1 MHQPPVRFTYRLLSY
16 LISTIIAGQPLLPAV
31 GAVITPQNGAGMDKA
46 ANGVP
51 VVNIATPNGAGISH
65 NRFTDYNVGKEGLI
79 LNNATGKLNP
89 TQLGGLI
96 QNNPNLKAGGE
107 AKGIINEVTGGN
119 RSLLQGYTEVAGK
132 AANVMVANPYG
143 ITCDGCGFINTPH
156 ATLTTGRPVM
166 NADGSLQALEVT
178 EGSITIN
185 GAGLDG
191 TRSDAVSIIAR
202 ATEVN
207 AALHAKDLT
216 VTAGANRITA
226 DGRVSALKGEG
237 DVPKVAVD
245 TGALGGM
252 YARRIHL
259 TSTESGVGVNLG
271 NLYARDGDI
280 ILSSAGKLVL
290 KNSLAGGNT
299 TVTGTDVSLSG
310 DNKAGGN
317 LSVTGTTGLTLN
329 QPRLVTDKNLVL
341 SSSGQI
347 VQNGGELTAGQNAM
361 LSAQHLNQT
370 SGTVNA
376 AENVTL
382 TTTNDTTL
390 KGRSIAGKT
399 LTVSSGSL
407 NNGGTLVAGRD
418 ATVKT
423 GTFSNTGTVQGNG
436 LKVTATDLT
445 STGSIKSGSTLDISA
460 RNATLSGDAGAK
472 DSARVTV
479 SGTLE
484 NRGRLVSDDVLTLSA
499 TQINNSGTLSGAKEL
514 VASADT
520 LTTTEKSVTNSDGN
534 LMLDSASSTLA
545 GETSAGGTVSV
556 KGNSLKTTTT
566 AQTQGNSV
574 SVDVQNAQLDGT
586 QAARDILT
594 LNASEKLTHSGKS
607 SAPSLSLS
615 APELTSSGV
624 LVGSALNTQSQT
636 LTNSGLL
643 QGEASLTVNT
653 QRLDNQQ
660 NGTLYSAADLTL
672 DIPDIR
678 NSGLITGDNGLM
690 LNAVSLSNPGKIIAD
705 TLSVR
710 ATTLDGDGLL
720 QGAGA
725 LALAGDTLSQG
736 SHGRWLTAD
745 DLSLRGKT
753 LNTAGTTQ
761 GQNITVQADRWA
773 NSGSVLATG
782 NLTASATG
790 QLTSTGDIMSQG
802 DTTLKAATTDNR
814 GSLLSAGTLSLDGN
828 SLDNSGTVQGDH
840 VTIRQNSVTN
850 SGTLTGIAALTLAA
864 RMVSPQPALMNNGGS
879 LLTSGD
885 LTITAGSLVNSGA
898 IQAADSLTA
907 RLTGELVSTAGS
919 KVTSNGEMA
928 LSALNL
934 SNSGQ
939 WIAKNLTLKAN
950 SLTSAGD
957 ITGVDTLT
965 LTVNQTLN
973 NQANG
978 KLLSAGVLT
987 LKADSVTNDGQLQG
1001 NATTITA
1008 GQLTN
1013 GGHLQGETL
1022 TLAASGGVNNRFGG
1036 VLMSRNALNVSTAT
1050 LSNQGTI
1057 QGGGGVSL
1065 NVTDRLQNDGKIL
1078 SGSNLT
1084 LTAQVLAN
1092 TGSGLVQA
1100 ATLLLDVVN
1109 TVNGGRVLATGS
1121 ADVKGTTLNNT
1132 GTLQGADL
1140 LVNYHTFSNSGTL
1153 LGTSGLG
1160 VKGSSLLQHGTGRL
1174 YSAGN
1179 LLLDAQDFSGQG
1191 QVVATGDV
1199 TLKLIAALTNH
1210 GTLAVG
1216 KTLSVTSQNAI
1227 TNGGVMQG
1235 DAMVLGAGEAF
1246 TNNGMLTAGK
1256 GNSVFSAQRLFLNAP
1271 GSLQAGGDVSL
1282 NSRSDITISGFTG
1295 TAGSL
1300 TMNVAGTLLNSALI
1314 YAGNNLKLFTDRL
1327 HNQHGDILAGNSL
1340 WVQKD
1345 ASGGANTEIINTS
1358 GNIETHQGDIVVR
1371 TGHLLNQRE
1380 GFSATTTT
1388 RTNPSSIQG
1397 MGNALV
1403 DIPLSLLPDG
1413 SYGYFTR
1420 EVENQHGTPCNGH
1433 GACNITMDTLYYYAP
1448 FADSATQRFLS
1459 SQNITTVT
1467 GADNPAGRIASGRN
1481 LSAEAERL
1489 ENRASF
1495 ILANGDIAL
1504 SGRELSNQSWQTG
1517 TENEYLVYRYDP
1529 KTFYGS
1535 YATGSLDK
1543 LPLLSPE
1550 FENNTIRFSLDGRE
1564 KDYTPGKTYYSVIQA
1579 GGDVKTRF
1587 TSSINNGTTTA
1598 HAGSV
1603 SPVVSAPVLN
1613 TLSQQT
1619 GGDSLTQTALQQ
1631 YEPVVVGS
1639 PQWHDELAGALKNI
1653 AGGSPLTGQT
1663 GISDDWPLPS
1673 GNNGYLVPST
1683 DPDSPYLITVNPKLD
1698 GLGQVDSHLF
1708 AGLYELL
1715 GAKPGQAPRETAP
1728 SYTDEKQFLGSSYF
1742 LDRLGLKPEKDYRFL
1757 GDAVFDTRYVS
1768 NAVLSRTGSRYLN
1781 GLGSD
1786 TEQMRY
1792 LMDNAARQQKGLGL
1806 EFGVALTAEQIAQLD
1821 GSILWWESA
1830 TINGQTVM
1838 VPKLYLSPEDI
1849 TLHNGSVISGNNVQ
1863 LAGGNITNSGS
1874 SINAQN
1880 GLSLDSTGYIDNLNA
1895 GLISA
1900 GGSLDLSAI
1909 GDISN
1914 ISSVISG
1921 KTVQLESV
1929 SGNISNI
1936 TRRQQWNAGS
1946 DSRYGGVHLSGT
1958 DTGPV
1963 ATIKGTDSLSLD
1975 AGKNIDITGATVSS
1989 GGTLGMSAGNDI
2001 NIAANLIS
2009 GSKSQSGFW
2018 HTDDNSASSTTSQ
2031 GSSISAGG
2039 NLAMAAG
2046 HNLDVTASSV
2056 SAGHSALLSAGND
2069 LSLNAVRES
2078 KNSRNG
2084 RSESHESH
2092 AAVSTVTAGDN
2103 FLLVAGR
2110 DIASQAAGMAAEN
2123 NVVIRGGRDVNLVAE
2138 SAGAGDSYTSKKKK
2152 EINETVRQQGTEI
2165 ASGGDTTVNA
2175 GRDITAVASSVTAT
2189 GNISVN
2195 AGRDVALTT
2204 ATESDYHYLETKKK
2218 SGGFLSKKT
2227 TRTISEDSAT
2237 REAGSLLS
2245 GNRVTVN
2252 AGDNLTVE
2260 GSDVVADR
2268 DVSLAAGN
2276 HVDVLAATSTDTS
2289 WRFKETKKSGLM
2301 GTGGIG
2307 FTIGSSKT
2315 THDRREAGTTQSQS
2329 ASTIGSTAGNVSIT
2343 AGKQAHISGSDVIA
2357 NRDISITGD
2366 SVVVDPGHDRR
2377 TVDEKF
2383 EQKKSGLTVA
2393 LSGTVG
2399 SAINNAVTSAQETK
2413 ESSDSRLK
2421 ALQATKTALSGV
2433 QAGQAATM
2441 ASATGDPNAMGV
2453 SLSLTTQKSKS
2464 QQHSESDTVSG
2475 STLNAGNNL
2484 SVVATGKNR
2493 GDNRGDIVIAGSQL
2507 KVGGNTSLDA
2517 ANDILLSGA
2526 ANTQKTTGRNSSSGG
2541 GVGVSI
2547 GAGGNGAGISVFA
2560 GVNAAKGSEKG
2571 NGTEWTETTTDS
2583 GKTVT
2588 INSGRDTVLNGAQ
2601 VNGNRIIA
2609 DVGHDLLIS
2618 SQQDTSKYDSKQ
2630 TSVAAGGS
2638 FTFGSMTGSGY
2649 IAASRDKMKSRFDS
2663 VAEQTGMF
2671 AGDGGFDI
2679 TVGRHT
2685 QLDGAV
2691 IASTATPDKNH
2702 LDTGTLGF
2710 SDLHNEADYK
2720 VSHSGISL
2728 SGGGS
2733 FGDKFQGNM
2742 PGGMISA
2749 GGHSGHAEGTTQA
2762 AVAEGTITIRD
2773 RDNQKQNL
2781 ANLSRDPAHAND
2793 SISPIF
2799 DKEKEQRRLQT
2810 VGLISDIGSQVADI
2824 ARTQGELNALKAAQ
2838 DKYGPVPADATEEQ
2852 RQAYLAK
2859 LRDTPEYKKEQEKYG
2874 TGSDMQRGIQAA
2886 TAALQGL
2893 VGGNMA
2899 GALAGASAPEL
2910 ANIIGHHAGIDDNT
2924 AAKAIAH
2931 AILGGVTAALQGN
2944 SAAAGAIGAGT
2955 GEVIASAIAKS
2966 LYPGVDPSKLT
2977 EDQKQTVSTL
2987 ATLSAGMAGGIASGD
3002 VAGAA
3007 AGAGAGKNVV
3017 ENNALSLVA
3026 RGCAV
3031 AAPCRTKVAEQL
3043 LEIGAKAGMAGLAG
3057 AAVKDMADRMT
3068 SDELE
3073 HLITL
3078 QMMGNDEIT
3087 TKYLSSLHDK
3097 YGSGAASNPNIG
3109 KDLTDAEK
3117 VELGGSG
3124 SGTGTPPPSENDPK
3138 QQNEKTVDK
3147 LNQKQESAIKKIDNT
3162 IKNAL
3167 KDHDII
3173 GTLKDMDGKPVP
3185 KENGGY
3191 WDHMQEMQNTLRGL
3205 RNHADT
3211 LKNVNNPEA
3220 QAAYGRATDAINKIE
3235 SALKGYGI

>member
-1 MHQPPVRFTYRLLSY
+1 MNQPPVHFTYRLLSY
-16 LISTIIAGQPLLPAV
+16 LVSAIIAGQPLLPAV

-51 VVNIATPNGAGISH
+51 VVNIATPDGAGISH

-132 AANVMVANPYG
+132 AANVIVANPYG

-271 NLYARDGDI
+271 NLYAREGDI
-280 ILSSAGKLVL
+280 ILSSSGKLVL

-299 TVTGTDVSLSG
+299 TVTGADVSLSG

-329 QPRLVTDKNLVL
+329 QSRLVTDKNLVL

-370 SGTVNA
+370 SGAVNA

-382 TTTNDTTL
+382 TTTGDTTL
-390 KGRSIAGKT
+390 KGRSVAGKI

-423 GTFSNTGTVQGNG
+423 GTFSNTGAVQGNG

-514 VASADT
+514 VASADA
-520 LTTTEKSVTNSDGN
+520 LTTAEKSVTNSDGN
-534 LMLDSASSTLA
+534 LMLNSASSTLA

-624 LVGSALNTQSQT
+624 LVASALNTQSQT

-678 NSGLITGDNGLM
+678 NSGLITGDNGLT
-690 LNAVSLSNPGKIIAD
+690 LNTASLSNPGKIIAD
-705 TLSVR
+705 TLNVR

-828 SLDNSGTVQGDH
+828 SLDNSGTVQGNH
-840 VTIRQNSVTN
+840 VTLHHRSTDNSGTVTGLSGLTLHSADGLTNSGALLSQNSLALSAGDVTN
-850 SGTLTGIAALTLAA
+850 SGRIQGQNITLDASSLTSSGAVQSALDLALTL
-864 RMVSPQPALMNNGGS
+864 
-879 LLTSGD
+879 SGD
-885 LTITAGSLVNSGA
+885 VIAATGSKITALG
-898 IQAADSLTA
+898 DA
-907 RLTGELVSTAGS
+907 RLTG
-919 KVTSNGEMA
+919 KVLANQGLISAKTLEVNGDSLSNGGEISGVNDLNVT
-928 LSALNL
+928 LSGNLQQHGKMLTDGALNVNARDI

-939 WIAKNLTLKAN
+939 LQGADNRITAS
-950 SLTSAGD
+950 SLTNSGRVQGD
-957 ITGVDTLT
+957 SGLTLT
-965 LTVNQTLN
+965 LLN
-973 NQANG
+973 ALTNQASG
-978 KLLSAGVLT
+978 VLLSQNVSALSAPVLT
-987 LKADSVTNDGQLQG
+987 ND
-1001 NATTITA
+1001 
-1008 GQLTN
+1008 
-1013 GGHLQGETL
+1013 
-1022 TLAASGGVNNRFGG
+1022 
-1036 VLMSRNALNVSTAT
+1036 
-1050 LSNQGTI
+1050 GTI
-1057 QGGGGVSL
+1057 QGNGKTTLSAATQAH
-1065 NVTDRLQNDGKIL
+1065 NSGKIL
-1078 SGSNLT
+1078 SGGELTFTTPDYSGSGWLQATDLLLNVAKLAGNGTVMAANQAT
-1084 LTAQVLAN
+1084 LTGNSLTN
-1092 TGSGLVQA
+1092 RGLFQA
-1100 ATLLLDVVN
+1100 AQLNVN
-1109 TVNGGRVLATGS
+1109 TQTI
-1121 ADVKGTTLNNT
+1121 T
-1132 GTLQGADL
+1132 
-1140 LVNYHTFSNSGTL
+1140 NSGTL
-1153 LGTSGLG
+1153 LGNQGLTIKGNSLNNAGGKVFSGGDMLADM
-1160 VKGSSLLQHGTGRL
+1160 VSLSGAGQLVAL
-1174 YSAGN
+1174 GN
-1179 LLLDAQDFSGQG
+1179 L
-1191 QVVATGDV
+1191 
-1199 TLKLIAALTNH
+1199 TLKLTRGLTAQGVIAAN
-1210 GTLAVG
+1210 
-1216 KTLSVTSQNAI
+1216 KQLSVSSQGDI
-1227 TNGGVMQG
+1227 TNGATLQG
-1235 DAMVLGAGEAF
+1235 NGITLNAVGRL
-1246 TNNGMLTAGK
+1246 TNNGQLTAGN
-1256 GNSVFSAQRLFLNAP
+1256 GTTALSGSGIAMNAS

-1282 NSRSDITISGFTG
+1282 TSRGDITLDGFTG
-1295 TAGSL
+1295 TTGSL
-1300 TMNVAGTLLNSALI
+1300 VLTAAGAVINTALL
-1314 YAGNNLKLFTDRL
+1314 YAGNNLSLFASTIRN
-1327 HNQHGDILAGNSL
+1327 HHGDMLAGDSL
-1340 WVQKD
+1340 VMQKD
-1345 ASGGANTEIINTS
+1345 VSGAANAEVINTS
-1358 GNIETHQGDIVVR
+1358 GNIETTRGDITIR

-1380 GFSATTTT
+1380 GINETKSYIPVENVAVPDGANSVSVRVGDLGEDGWGYYVKSWSGTAGGGFDAWAVPTEKGATRKFLTGTT
-1388 RTNPSSIQG
+1388 RVDVVATGGTARISA
-1397 MGNALV
+1397 GNN
-1403 DIPLSLLPDG
+1403 LLIDADKLDNTG
-1413 SYGYFTR
+1413 S
-1420 EVENQHGTPCNGH
+1420 H
-1433 GACNITMDTLYYYAP
+1433 L
-1448 FADSATQRFLS
+1448 L
-1459 SQNITTVT
+1459 
-1467 GADNPAGRIASGRN
+1467 ASEFV
-1481 LSAEAERL
+1481 S
-1489 ENRASF
+1489 
-1495 ILANGDIAL
+1495 L
-1504 SGRELSNQSWQTG
+1504 SGSQLNNQSFFGYTQD
-1517 TENEYLVYRYDP
+1517 EYNVYRYYGKLAMIPNDGHLQYGDASADDRV
-1529 KTFYGS
+1529 TFTLSGAPEYVTRD
-1535 YATGSLDK
+1535 TGQAL
-1543 LPLLSPE
+1543 
-1550 FENNTIRFSLDGRE
+1550 RA
-1564 KDYTPGKTYYSVIQA
+1564 VIQA
-1579 GGDVKTRF
+1579 GKNVTAVFSSDISN
-1587 TSSINNGTTTA
+1587 TSTTSN
-1598 HAGSV
+1598 AGRIT
-1603 SPVVSAPVLN
+1603 N
-1613 TLSQQT
+1613 TLAAPEINT
-1619 GGDSLTQTALQQ
+1619 PA
-1631 YEPVVVGS
+1631 E
-1639 PQWHDELAGALKNI
+1639 KNI
-1653 AGGSPLTGQT
+1653 SPGMAQLAPDGTEALTVTAPDWTDTITRLTIGSGTDLAS
-1663 GISDDWPLPS
+1663 GIVEGNYPLPS
-1673 GNNGYLVPST
+1673 GNNGYFVPSA

-1698 GLGQVDSHLF
+1698 GLGKVDSSLF
-1708 AGLYELL
+1708 AGLYDLL
-1715 GAKPGQAPRETAP
+1715 RMHPGQAPRETDPA
-1728 SYTDEKQFLGSSYF
+1728 YTDEKQFLGSSYF

-1757 GDAVFDTRYVS
+1757 GDAAFDTRYVS
-1768 NAVLSRTGSRYLN
+1768 NYMLNQIGGRYIN
-1781 GLGSD
+1781 GVGSD
-1786 TEQMRY
+1786 TDQMRY
-1792 LMDNAARQQKGLGL
+1792 LMDNAARAQKALGL
-1806 EFGVALTAEQIAQLD
+1806 KFGVALTADQVAALD
-1821 GSILWWESA
+1821 RSILWYKA
-1830 TINGQTVM
+1830 VTINGQTVM
-1838 VPKLYLSPEDI
+1838 VPEVYLSPKDV
-1849 TLHNGSVISGNNVQ
+1849 TLQNGSIISGQNVH
-1863 LAGGNITNSGS
+1863 LAGGNVTNSGS
-1874 SINAQN
+1874 TLMAQNDLTIDSADSLGNLESGLINAGGAL
-1880 GLSLDSTGYIDNLNA
+1880 GLKAMGDINNISATITGKTVRLESLAGNVNNLTRYSHWQLDAPEDSLALKHTYTGSIASVSAMDSLDIRADKNISVTGA
-1895 GLISA
+1895 EISA
-1900 GGSLDLSAI
+1900 GG
-1909 GDISN
+1909 
-1914 ISSVISG
+1914 
-1921 KTVQLESV
+1921 
-1929 SGNISNI
+1929 
-1936 TRRQQWNAGS
+1936 R
-1946 DSRYGGVHLSGT
+1946 
-1958 DTGPV
+1958 
-1963 ATIKGTDSLSLD
+1963 
-1975 AGKNIDITGATVSS
+1975 
-1989 GGTLGMSAGNDI
+1989 
-2001 NIAANLIS
+2001 AALI
-2009 GSKSQSGFW
+2009 
-2018 HTDDNSASSTTSQ
+2018 
-2031 GSSISAGG
+2031 
-2039 NLAMAAG
+2039 
-2046 HNLDVTASSV
+2046 
-2056 SAGHSALLSAGND
+2056 AGND
-2069 LSLNAVRES
+2069 LSLNAIDRVS
-2078 KNSRNG
+2078 SSRHAN
-2084 RSESHESH
+2084 SESHQRSAEL
-2092 AAVSTVTAGDN
+2092 TTITAGDSVM
-2103 FLLVAGR
+2103 LSAGR
-2110 DIASQAAGMAAEN
+2110 DVSSQGAGIAAEDN
-2123 NVVIRGGRDVNLVAE
+2123 ITVRAGRDVNLLAE
-2138 SAGAGDSYTSKKKK
+2138 ESVTGSSSYSKKKTV
-2152 EINETVRQQGTEI
+2152 IDETVRQQGTEI
-2165 ASGGDTTVNA
+2165 ASGGDTTITA

-2227 TRTISEDSAT
+2227 THTISENSAS

-2421 ALQATKTALSGV
+2421 TLQATKTALSGV
-2433 QAGQAATM
+2433 QAGQAAAM

-2507 KVGGNTSLDA
+2507 KAGGNTNLDA
-2517 ANDILLSGA
+2517 ANDVLLSGA

-2560 GVNAAKGSEKG
+2560 SVNAAKGSEKG
-2571 NGTEWTETTTDS
+2571 NGTEWTETTIDS

-2679 TVGRHT
+2679 TVGKHT

-2781 ANLSRDPAHAND
+2781 ANLSRDPEHAND

-2838 DKYGPVPADATEEQ
+2838 DKYGPVPADTTEEQ

-2893 VGGNMA
+2893 AGGNLA

-2910 ANIIGHHAGIDDNT
+2910 ANFIGHNAGINDND

-2944 SAAAGAIGAGT
+2944 NAAAGSVGAVS
-2955 GEVIASAIAKS
+2955 GELIAGAIAKV
-2966 LYPGVDPSKLT
+2966 LYPDEKDLSKLT
-2977 EDQKQTVSTL
+2977 EDQKQTLSTL
-2987 ATLSAGMAGGIASGD
+2987 ASISAGMAGG
-3002 VAGAA
+3002 VAGGNTAGVATGAA
-3007 AGAGAGKNVV
+3007 AGKNVV
-3017 ENNALSLVA
+3017 ENNLL
-3026 RGCAV
+3026 GGNEDTQ
-3031 AAPCRTKVAEQL
+3031 TKFVQ
-3043 LEIGAKAGMAGLAG
+3043 
-3057 AAVKDMADRMT
+3057 
-3068 SDELE
+3068 E
-3073 HLITL
+3073 H
-3078 QMMGNDEIT
+3078 
-3087 TKYLSSLHDK
+3087 
-3097 YGSGAASNPNIG
+3097 G
-3109 KDLTDAEK
+3109 KDIASCSTNPGGAECKRGEAVNKAIAAALVGGATGGVVIALTPE
-3117 VELGGSG
+3117 
-3124 SGTGTPPPSENDPK
+3124 
-3138 QQNEKTVDK
+3138 
-3147 LNQKQESAIKKIDNT
+3147 AI
-3162 IKNAL
+3162 A
-3167 KDHDII
+3167 
-3173 GTLKDMDGKPVP
+3173 
-3185 KENGGY
+3185 
-3191 WDHMQEMQNTLRGL
+3191 
-3205 RNHADT
+3205 A
-3211 LKNVNNPEA
+3211 A
-3220 QAAYGRATDAINKIE
+3220 QAAVSACGANTVLCANEVSIWVAEMVAGDALPAGLTVAAVGKMSASELSELKALMAVEKQTGQKISAESLEKLMLDSGGKGNWSKELNNPQPNKVYHVDGDKIYKTDAQARPSQVEATLSPNVKDRNGYQQCKAGKCGLDGDEGGHLIASIFNGPGEKLNLVPMDGNLNKGAWKQMENTWAKALGEGKEVKVNIQPSYIGDSVRPAKFKVVYSIDGGRPIE
-3235 SALKGYGI
+3235 KVFNNAPGGK

>member
-156 ATLTTGRPVM
+156 ATLTTGKPVM

-271 NLYARDGDI
+271 NLYAREGDI

-299 TVTGTDVSLSG
+299 TVTGADVSLSG

-329 QPRLVTDKNLVL
+329 QSRLVTDKNLVL

-370 SGTVNA
+370 SGAVNA

-382 TTTNDTTL
+382 TTTGDTTL
-390 KGRSIAGKT
+390 KGRSVAGKI

-423 GTFSNTGTVQGNG
+423 GTFSNTGAVQGNG

-514 VASADT
+514 VASADA
-520 LTTTEKSVTNSDGN
+520 LTTAEKSVTNSDGN
-534 LMLDSASSTLA
+534 LMLNSASSTLA

-624 LVGSALNTQSQT
+624 LVASALNTQSQT

-678 NSGLITGDNGLM
+678 NSGLITGDNGLT
-690 LNAVSLSNPGKIIAD
+690 LNTASLSNPGKIIAD
-705 TLSVR
+705 TLNVR

-736 SHGRWLTAD
+736 RNGRWLTAD

-802 DTTLKAATTDNR
+802 DTTLNAATTDNR

-828 SLDNSGTVQGDH
+828 SLDNSGTVQGNH
-840 VTIRQNSVTN
+840 VTLHHRSTDNSGTVTGLSGLTLHSADGLTNSGALLSQNSLALSAGDVTN
-850 SGTLTGIAALTLAA
+850 SGRIQGQNITLDASSLTSSGAVQSALDLALTL
-864 RMVSPQPALMNNGGS
+864 
-879 LLTSGD
+879 SGD
-885 LTITAGSLVNSGA
+885 VIAATGSKITALG
-898 IQAADSLTA
+898 DA
-907 RLTGELVSTAGS
+907 RLTG
-919 KVTSNGEMA
+919 KVLANQGLISAKTLEVNGDSLSNGGEISGVNDLNVT
-928 LSALNL
+928 LSGNLQQHGKMLTDGALNVNARDI

-939 WIAKNLTLKAN
+939 LQGADNRITAS
-950 SLTSAGD
+950 SLTNSGRVQGD
-957 ITGVDTLT
+957 SGLTLT
-965 LTVNQTLN
+965 LLN
-973 NQANG
+973 ALTNQASG
-978 KLLSAGVLT
+978 VLLSQNVSALSAPVLT
-987 LKADSVTNDGQLQG
+987 ND
-1001 NATTITA
+1001 
-1008 GQLTN
+1008 
-1013 GGHLQGETL
+1013 
-1022 TLAASGGVNNRFGG
+1022 
-1036 VLMSRNALNVSTAT
+1036 
-1050 LSNQGTI
+1050 GTI
-1057 QGGGGVSL
+1057 QGNGKTTLSAATQAH
-1065 NVTDRLQNDGKIL
+1065 NSGKIL
-1078 SGSNLT
+1078 SGGELTFTTPDYSGSGWLQATDLLLNVAKLAGNGTVMAANQAT
-1084 LTAQVLAN
+1084 LTGNSLTN
-1092 TGSGLVQA
+1092 RGLFQA
-1100 ATLLLDVVN
+1100 AQLNVN
-1109 TVNGGRVLATGS
+1109 TQTI
-1121 ADVKGTTLNNT
+1121 T
-1132 GTLQGADL
+1132 
-1140 LVNYHTFSNSGTL
+1140 NSGTL
-1153 LGTSGLG
+1153 LGNQGLTIKGNSLNNAGGKVFSGGDMLADM
-1160 VKGSSLLQHGTGRL
+1160 VSLSGAGQLVAL
-1174 YSAGN
+1174 GN
-1179 LLLDAQDFSGQG
+1179 L
-1191 QVVATGDV
+1191 
-1199 TLKLIAALTNH
+1199 TLKLTRGLTAQGVIAAN
-1210 GTLAVG
+1210 
-1216 KTLSVTSQNAI
+1216 KQLSVSSQGDI
-1227 TNGGVMQG
+1227 TNGATLQG
-1235 DAMVLGAGEAF
+1235 NGITLNAVGRL
-1246 TNNGMLTAGK
+1246 TNNGQLTAGN
-1256 GNSVFSAQRLFLNAP
+1256 GTTALSGSGIAMNAS

-1282 NSRSDITISGFTG
+1282 TSRGDITLDGFTG
-1295 TAGSL
+1295 TTGSL
-1300 TMNVAGTLLNSALI
+1300 VLTAAGAVINTALL
-1314 YAGNNLKLFTDRL
+1314 YAGNNLSLFASTIRN
-1327 HNQHGDILAGNSL
+1327 HHGDMLAGDSL
-1340 WVQKD
+1340 VMQKD
-1345 ASGGANTEIINTS
+1345 VSGAANAEVINTS
-1358 GNIETHQGDIVVR
+1358 GNIETTRGDITIR

-1380 GFSATTTT
+1380 GINETKSYIPVENVAVPDGANSVSVRVGDLGEDGWGYYVKSWSGTAGGGFDAWAVPTEKGATRKFLTGTT
-1388 RTNPSSIQG
+1388 RVDVVATGGTARISA
-1397 MGNALV
+1397 GNN
-1403 DIPLSLLPDG
+1403 LLIDADKLDNTG
-1413 SYGYFTR
+1413 S
-1420 EVENQHGTPCNGH
+1420 H
-1433 GACNITMDTLYYYAP
+1433 L
-1448 FADSATQRFLS
+1448 L
-1459 SQNITTVT
+1459 
-1467 GADNPAGRIASGRN
+1467 ASEFV
-1481 LSAEAERL
+1481 S
-1489 ENRASF
+1489 
-1495 ILANGDIAL
+1495 L
-1504 SGRELSNQSWQTG
+1504 SGSQLNNQSFFGYTQD
-1517 TENEYLVYRYDP
+1517 EYNVYRYYGKLAMIPNDGHLQYGDASADDRV
-1529 KTFYGS
+1529 TFTLSGAPEYVTRD
-1535 YATGSLDK
+1535 TGQAL
-1543 LPLLSPE
+1543 
-1550 FENNTIRFSLDGRE
+1550 RA
-1564 KDYTPGKTYYSVIQA
+1564 VIQA
-1579 GGDVKTRF
+1579 GKNVTAVFSSDISN
-1587 TSSINNGTTTA
+1587 TSTTSN
-1598 HAGSV
+1598 AGRIT
-1603 SPVVSAPVLN
+1603 N
-1613 TLSQQT
+1613 TLAAPEINT
-1619 GGDSLTQTALQQ
+1619 PA
-1631 YEPVVVGS
+1631 E
-1639 PQWHDELAGALKNI
+1639 KNI
-1653 AGGSPLTGQT
+1653 SPGMAQLAPDGTEALTVTAPDWTDTITRLTIGSGTDLAS
-1663 GISDDWPLPS
+1663 GIVEGNYPLPS
-1673 GNNGYLVPST
+1673 GNNGYFVPSA

-1698 GLGQVDSHLF
+1698 GLGKVDSSLF
-1708 AGLYELL
+1708 AGLYDLL
-1715 GAKPGQAPRETAP
+1715 RMHPGQAPRETDPA
-1728 SYTDEKQFLGSSYF
+1728 YTDEKQFLGSSYF

-1757 GDAVFDTRYVS
+1757 GDAAFDTRYVS
-1768 NAVLSRTGSRYLN
+1768 NYMLNQIGGRYIN
-1781 GLGSD
+1781 GVGSD
-1786 TEQMRY
+1786 TDQMRY
-1792 LMDNAARQQKGLGL
+1792 LMDNAARAQKALGL
-1806 EFGVALTAEQIAQLD
+1806 KFGVALTADQVAALD
-1821 GSILWWESA
+1821 RSILWYKA
-1830 TINGQTVM
+1830 VTINGQTVM
-1838 VPKLYLSPEDI
+1838 VPEVYLSPKDV
-1849 TLHNGSVISGNNVQ
+1849 TLQNGSIISGQNVH
-1863 LAGGNITNSGS
+1863 LAGGNVTNSGS
-1874 SINAQN
+1874 TLMAQNDLTIDSADSLGNLESGLINAGGAL
-1880 GLSLDSTGYIDNLNA
+1880 GLKAMGDINNISATITGKTVRLESLAGNVNNLTRYSHWQLDAPEDSLALKHTYTGSIASVSAMDSLDIRADKNISVTGA
-1895 GLISA
+1895 EISA
-1900 GGSLDLSAI
+1900 GG
-1909 GDISN
+1909 
-1914 ISSVISG
+1914 
-1921 KTVQLESV
+1921 
-1929 SGNISNI
+1929 
-1936 TRRQQWNAGS
+1936 R
-1946 DSRYGGVHLSGT
+1946 
-1958 DTGPV
+1958 
-1963 ATIKGTDSLSLD
+1963 
-1975 AGKNIDITGATVSS
+1975 
-1989 GGTLGMSAGNDI
+1989 
-2001 NIAANLIS
+2001 AALI
-2009 GSKSQSGFW
+2009 
-2018 HTDDNSASSTTSQ
+2018 
-2031 GSSISAGG
+2031 
-2039 NLAMAAG
+2039 
-2046 HNLDVTASSV
+2046 
-2056 SAGHSALLSAGND
+2056 AGND
-2069 LSLNAVRES
+2069 LSLNAIDRVS
-2078 KNSRNG
+2078 SSRHAN
-2084 RSESHESH
+2084 SESHQRSAEL
-2092 AAVSTVTAGDN
+2092 TTITAGDSVM
-2103 FLLVAGR
+2103 LSAGR
-2110 DIASQAAGMAAEN
+2110 DVSSQGAGIAAEDN
-2123 NVVIRGGRDVNLVAE
+2123 ITVRAGRDVNLLAE
-2138 SAGAGDSYTSKKKK
+2138 ESVTGSSSYSKKKTV
-2152 EINETVRQQGTEI
+2152 IDETVRQQGTEI
-2165 ASGGDTTVNA
+2165 ASGGDTTITA

-2227 TRTISEDSAT
+2227 THTISENSAS

-2421 ALQATKTALSGV
+2421 TLQATKTALSGV
-2433 QAGQAATM
+2433 QAGQAAAM

-2507 KVGGNTSLDA
+2507 KAGGNTNLDA
-2517 ANDILLSGA
+2517 ANDVLLSGA

-2560 GVNAAKGSEKG
+2560 SVNAAKGSEKG
-2571 NGTEWTETTTDS
+2571 NGTEWTETTIDS

-2679 TVGRHT
+2679 TVGKHT

-2781 ANLSRDPAHAND
+2781 ANLSRDPEHAND

-2838 DKYGPVPADATEEQ
+2838 DKYGPVPADTTEEQ

-2893 VGGNMA
+2893 AGGNLA

-2910 ANIIGHHAGIDDNT
+2910 ANFIGHNAGINDND

-2944 SAAAGAIGAGT
+2944 NAAAGSVGAVS
-2955 GEVIASAIAKS
+2955 GELIAGAIAKV
-2966 LYPGVDPSKLT
+2966 LYPDEKDLSKLT
-2977 EDQKQTVSTL
+2977 EDQKQTLSTL
-2987 ATLSAGMAGGIASGD
+2987 ASISAGMAGG
-3002 VAGAA
+3002 VAGGNTAGVATGAA
-3007 AGAGAGKNVV
+3007 AGKNVV
-3017 ENNALSLVA
+3017 ENNLL
-3026 RGCAV
+3026 GGNEDTQ
-3031 AAPCRTKVAEQL
+3031 TKFVQ
-3043 LEIGAKAGMAGLAG
+3043 
-3057 AAVKDMADRMT
+3057 
-3068 SDELE
+3068 E
-3073 HLITL
+3073 H
-3078 QMMGNDEIT
+3078 
-3087 TKYLSSLHDK
+3087 
-3097 YGSGAASNPNIG
+3097 G
-3109 KDLTDAEK
+3109 KDIASCSTNPGGAECKRGEAVNKAIAAALVGGATGGVVIALTPE
-3117 VELGGSG
+3117 
-3124 SGTGTPPPSENDPK
+3124 
-3138 QQNEKTVDK
+3138 
-3147 LNQKQESAIKKIDNT
+3147 AI
-3162 IKNAL
+3162 A
-3167 KDHDII
+3167 
-3173 GTLKDMDGKPVP
+3173 
-3185 KENGGY
+3185 
-3191 WDHMQEMQNTLRGL
+3191 
-3205 RNHADT
+3205 A
-3211 LKNVNNPEA
+3211 A
-3220 QAAYGRATDAINKIE
+3220 QAAVSACGANTVLCANEVSIWVAEMVAGDALPAGLTVAAVGKMSASELSELKALMAVEKQTGQKISAESLEKLMLDSGGKGNWSKELNNPQPNKVYHVDGDKIYKTDAQARPSQVEATLSPNVKDRNGYQQCKAGKCGLDGDEGGHLIASIFNGPGEKLNLVPMDGNLNKGAWKQMENTWAKALGEGKEVKVNIQPSYIGDSVRPAKFKVVYSIDGGRPIE
-3235 SALKGYGI
+3235 KVFNNAPGGK